1 MSFEVG
7 NMVTPRQGLF
17 VGRIGMVMGFSK
29 SGQFIEVSYLTP
41 DGSYFIRHALAEGE
55 FVVVEE

>member
-1 MSFEVG
+1 MRFEVG

-17 VGRIGMVMGFSK
+17 AGRIGMVMNFSK
-29 SGQFIEVSYLTP
+29 NGQFIEVSYLTT
-41 DGSYFIRHALAEGE
+41 DGSYFIRHALADGE